1 MLGLILIAGGS
12 LSACNKKS
20 GNGSLT
26 VEAGRDL
33 GAIHSIFGKE
43 FKTAFSADLNFAP
56 RNVQDSDVAPVS
68 LTIEQMAINWTLAMA
83 MNIRQ

>member
-1 MLGLILIAGGS
+1 MKPGVANTTTMLGLILIAGGS

-26 VEAGRDL
+26 VEAGRDS
-33 GAIHSIFGKE
+33 GAIDSKFGKG
-43 FKTAFSADLNFAP
+43 FGAAFNADPNSEP

-68 LTIEQMAINWTLAMA
+68 LTTEPVAID
-83 MNIRQ
+83 